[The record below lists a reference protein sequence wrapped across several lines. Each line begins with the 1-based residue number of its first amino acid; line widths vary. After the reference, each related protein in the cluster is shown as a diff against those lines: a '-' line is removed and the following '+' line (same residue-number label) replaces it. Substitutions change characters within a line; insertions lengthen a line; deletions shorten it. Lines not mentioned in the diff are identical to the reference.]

1 MSGAAVLE
9 RDAETHAEPDTVL
22 GAKLGIGSLLGRI
35 LIRGEVTNKPWFAV
49 SAVLVATLM
58 TSFHTRYFSLAL
70 ADLRAVWGL
79 SYDEGAEL
87 NTIANALQLLAAPV
101 IPLAVVTFGARRV
114 LMYNAL
120 LLAVTTF
127 LTPFATGHLALF
139 VLNGAT
145 AILLGCFVPA
155 TLATI
160 FRNLP
165 PAYWLLALSLYTVRL
180 TLTLHSGATLESLYI
195 DRIGWQGIFWQTTAS
210 ALLVAVLVAVGIP
223 QEPIKEEVWDG
234 SDKGAVAM
242 FCVALTMVFAGIDEG
257 NRLDWF
263 ESGRVVAL
271 IGGGLLLFVCFLVW
285 QFFTDR
291 PFAHPR
297 VMMRRGAVLPMLI
310 GVFFG
315 FANLAT
321 AYLVPSFL
329 GTIQHQKS
337 TQSGDI
343 LWVVTLAQIV
353 LVPVSIYV
361 IRRVDA
367 RLTVAF
373 GLGAMMVSCWLG
385 TFITHDWVGRDFL
398 PVTLAMAVGS
408 AFTFT
413 SMMVLAVANSKPA
426 DLLGV
431 LAYAQIARVLGPTFA
446 TSVVTTLIRKREAI
460 HSALLTPYVDPGR
473 PVVADALNAVG
484 GQMEV
489 LRSVVQ
495 REAYVLAYRDLYTFC
510 FWMGAVALLL
520 VVLMPPAPPNALT
533 PSGHDI

>member
-1 MSGAAVLE
+1 LTSAAALE
-9 RDAETHAEPDTVL
+9 RDAEAHAEAETML
-22 GAKLGIGSLLGRI
+22 GAKLGIGDRIGRV

-49 SAVLVATLM
+49 SAVLLATLM

-70 ADLRAVWGL
+70 ADLRGVWGL
-79 SYDEGAEL
+79 SFDEGAEL
-87 NTIANALQLLAAPV
+87 NTIANALQLLVAPV
-101 IPLAVVTFGARRV
+101 IPLAAVTFGSRRV

-120 LLAVTTF
+120 LLAFTTF

-139 VLNGAT
+139 LLNGAT

-165 PAYWLLALSLYTVRL
+165 PSFWLLALSLYTFRL
-180 TLTLHSGATLESLYI
+180 TLTLHSGGTLESLYI
-195 DRIGWQGIFWQTTAS
+195 DYIGWQGMFWQTTLTALVV
-210 ALLVAVLVAVGIP
+210 ALLVAIGIP
-223 QEPIKEEVWDG
+223 QEPIKTEMWDN

-242 FCVALTMVFAGIDEG
+242 FCVALTMLYAGLDEG

-263 ESGRVVAL
+263 ESGEITAL
-271 IGGGLLLFVCFLVW
+271 IGGALLLFACFIVW
-285 QFFTDR
+285 QYFTDR

-297 VMMRRGAVLPMLI
+297 VMMRRGATLPMLI

-315 FANLAT
+315 FTNLAT
-321 AYLVPSFL
+321 AYLIPNFL
-329 GTIQHQKS
+329 GTVQHQKS

-353 LVPVSIYV
+353 LVPLSIYV

-373 GLGAMMVSCWLG
+373 GLAAMMVSCWLG
-385 TFITHDWVGRDFL
+385 TFITHEWVGRDFL

-413 SMMVLAVANSKPA
+413 SMMALAVANAKPA
-426 DLLGV
+426 DMLGV
-431 LAYAQIARVLGPTFA
+431 LAYAQIARVIAPTFA

-460 HSALLTPYVDPGR
+460 HSALLTPYLDPAR
-473 PVVADALNAVG
+473 PIVADALNAVG
-484 GQMEV
+484 GRMSS
-489 LRSVVQ
+489 LSSVVQ

-510 FWMGAVALLL
+510 FWMGAVALLF
-520 VVLMPPAPPNALT
+520 VMLMPPAPPNPLT
-533 PSGHDI
+533 PSGHDL